1 MNIHCR
7 EGREKRNDILKYNDC
22 VQDNSLFGNEKLILN
37 HKCLHESIPQLLIKE
52 DSILR
57 KLRHKDGC
65 KEENGS
71 AFYCSVCKK
80 EWTSSDAALMF
91 ALYKYSLFPIFLQF
105 CQLKN
110 INPYQI
116 ENLNIMKKFE
126 KHLNSRSNR
135 RKNNQSM

>member
-1 MNIHCR
+1 MFIFYSRLKKSIDLTIKKEINVNCWNN
-7 EGREKRNDILKYNDC
+7 REKRNKILKYNDC

-37 HKCLHESIPQLLIKE
+37 HKCLHESISQLSIKE

-91 ALYKYSLFPIFLQF
+91 ALYKYSLLPKFLQ
-105 CQLKN
+105 CCEKRS

-116 ENLNIMKKFE
+116 E
-126 KHLNSRSNR
+126 
-135 RKNNQSM
+135 Q